1 MSFFRGVLCALA
13 CVSCVSLSM
22 PPAVSMSVTIPSVL
36 QPTSKPVVMASG
48 EPAPYDGALLTEGQL
63 RMLKAQ
69 RDWLQGQVS
78 AAYRLGRQ
86 EGEIVLQ
93 EAQAERVWIRIG
105 VSVLIGL
112 CAGTALW
119 VGVQ

>member
-36 QPTSKPVVMASG
+36 QPTSMPVVIVSG

-93 EAQAERVWIRIG
+93 EAQTERVWIRIG
-105 VSVLIGL
+105 VSVLVGL
-112 CAGTALW
+112 CAGAALW

>member
-1 MSFFRGVLCALA
+1 MSFFRGILCAIA

-22 PPAVSMSVTIPSVL
+22 PPAVSMSAAIPPVL
-36 QPTSKPVVMASG
+36 QPTSKPVILTTC
-48 EPAPYDGALLTEGQL
+48 EPAPYDGALLTEDQL

-69 RDWLQGQVS
+69 REWLQERVS
-78 AAYRLGRQ
+78 AAYMLGRQ

-93 EAQAERVWIRIG
+93 EAQAERVWIRLG
-105 VSVLIGL
+105 VSVLVGL